1 MELSKNEFFMVR
13 KHIHDISGIHIH
25 ENKEYL
31 VKQRFEPIIKQYN
44 LKGYYELCE
53 MMKKPPVGF
62 LEKVIIAITT
72 NETSFFRDD
81 GPFVTFEKVILPKLV
96 NKIIERRNKAIIR
109 KGPKVKI
116 WCVASSTGQEPYSL
130 TMLINEYCEKNP
142 SISLDEFSILAT
154 DINTEVLTQAMQGK
168 YNSLEVK
175 RGLDETRLKKYFS
188 QEGDKW
194 QISSKLQSIVE
205 YKKLNLANSFLS
217 LGGFDLVLCRNVLI
231 YFNDEMKKRILNEIY
246 QLLPVDGLMI
256 LGSTEN
262 TYGLCEK
269 FQSKYFDKTLVFNK
283 A

>member
-53 MMKKPPVGF
+53 MMKKPPAGF

-96 NKIIERRNKAIIR
+96 SKIIERRNKAIIR

-130 TMLINEYCEKNP
+130 AMLINEYCEKNT

-188 QEGDKW
+188 QEVDKW

>member
-1 MELSKNEFFMVR
+1 MELSKNEFLLLR
-13 KHIHDISGIHIH
+13 KQIHEISGIHIN

-31 VKQRFEPIIKQYN
+31 IKQRFEPMLKLYN
-44 LKGYYELCE
+44 LKSFYEFGELI
-53 MMKKPPVGF
+53 KSPPTGF
-62 LEKVIIAITT
+62 IEKVIIAITT

-81 GPFVTFEKVILPKLV
+81 GPFITFEKTILPILI
-96 NKIIERRNKAIIR
+96 NKIIERRNKTFIR

-116 WCVASSTGQEPYSL
+116 WCVASSSGQEPYSL
-130 TMLINEYCEKNP
+130 AMLINEYCERNP
-142 SISLDEFSILAT
+142 SFSMEEFSILAT

-175 RGLDETRLKKYFS
+175 RGLDEVRLKKYFT

-246 QLLPVDGLMI
+246 QLLPVDGLMM

-269 FQSKYFDKTLVFNK
+269 FHSKYFDKTLVFHK